1 MLRRNMI
8 GKITEN
14 RVVMQTIA
22 SKLESISKFVYNCC
36 MTDTNL
42 LAGPAIRRLRKRE
55 GLTQAAMASALGI
68 SPSYLNL
75 IERNQRPLSARV
87 LVQVIE
93 RFDFDPRTLR
103 EDDSI
108 GGLDG
113 LARRMADKR
122 FGDLGIDRE
131 EVQEFLAAAPQIA
144 AAFARLYDASGSQ
157 RFVVEDTAA
166 AARRAVERWQN
177 HFADLDHAAED
188 LADELRLSRGEI
200 SAALSERLREKHQ
213 LSVRILPAEVMP
225 GQVHRLDLHARQL
238 QLSEML
244 PGAARRFQIAR
255 QVGALEMRDG
265 IDTLVAGANL
275 AASDA
280 REAFREH
287 ITDYLAGALLL
298 PYRRFLRACEATGYD
313 LGVLQRRFA
322 ASFDQVAARLT
333 TLGRVG
339 ERGLPFF
346 TGTIDRAGRM
356 TQFTA
361 GGSGA
366 IYPLES
372 ARWPAWVPYA
382 AFERPG
388 TVMTQAVTFGEGDAA
403 ARHWFTITRTVDGD
417 GVMCSGRRA
426 VVLSIEARFA
436 GDLAHARGVSLDRDD
451 AVPLGTPCGRCGRT
465 ECLTPATLRLAGRR
479 QR

>member
-1 MLRRNMI
+1 MP
-8 GKITEN
+8 
-14 RVVMQTIA
+14 
-22 SKLESISKFVYNCC
+22 
-36 MTDTNL
+36 DTNL
-42 LAGPAIRRLRKRE
+42 LAGPALRRLRKRE
-55 GLTQAAMASALGI
+55 GLTQANMASLLGI

-93 RFDFDPRTLR
+93 RFDFDPRSLR
-103 EDDSI
+103 EDDAI

-113 LARRMADKR
+113 LVRRMADKR
-122 FGDLGIDRE
+122 FADLGIDRE
-131 EVQEFLAAAPQIA
+131 ELQEFLAAAPQVA
-144 AAFARLYDASGSQ
+144 AAFARLYDAGGGGE
-157 RFVVEDTAA
+157 RVVTEDAAA

-177 HFADLDHAAED
+177 HFADLDHAAES

-200 SAALSERLREKHQ
+200 AAGLTERLREKHQ
-213 LSVRILPAEVMP
+213 LQVRILPAEVMP

-255 QVGALEMRDG
+255 QVGELEMREEME
-265 IDTLVAGANL
+265 TLVAGAGL
-275 AASDA
+275 ASPEA
-280 REAFREH
+280 REALREH
-287 ITDYLAGALLL
+287 IADYLAGALLL

-313 LGVLQRRFA
+313 LAILQRRFA
-322 ASFDQVAARLT
+322 ASFDQVAQRLT

-346 TGTIDRAGRM
+346 TAVIDRAGRM
-356 TQFTA
+356 SRFTA

-366 IYPLES
+366 GYPLDG

-388 TVMTQAVTFGEGDAA
+388 TVLTQAVTFGEGESA
-403 ARHWFTITRTVDGD
+403 ARHWFTITRTVDVD

-426 VVLSIEARFA
+426 VVLGIEARFA
-436 GDLAHARGVSLDRDD
+436 GDLAHARGVSLDRLD
-451 AVPLGTPCGRCGRT
+451 AVPLGTPCGRCGRA
-465 ECLTPATLRLAGRR
+465 ECLTPAPARLASTLPRLR
-479 QR
+479 P

>member
-1 MLRRNMI
+1 
-8 GKITEN
+8 
-14 RVVMQTIA
+14 
-22 SKLESISKFVYNCC
+22 

-42 LAGPAIRRLRKRE
+42 LAGPALRRLRKRE
-55 GLTQAAMASALGI
+55 GLTQAAMAGSLGI

-93 RFDFDPRTLR
+93 RFDFDPRSLR
-103 EDDSI
+103 EDDAI
-108 GGLDG
+108 GGIDG
-113 LARRMADKR
+113 LVRRMSDKR
-122 FGDLGIDRE
+122 FADLGIDRE
-131 EVQEFLAAAPQIA
+131 EVQEFLSAAPQAA
-144 AAFARLYDASGSQ
+144 AAFARLYDSGGSG
-157 RFVVEDTAA
+157 RIAAEDAA
-166 AARRAVERWQN
+166 GAARRAIERWQN

-200 SAALSERLREKHQ
+200 SAALGERLREKHQ
-213 LSVRILPAEVMP
+213 LQVRILPAEVMP

-255 QVGALEMRDG
+255 QVGALEMREA
-265 IDTLVAGANL
+265 IETLVAGANL
-275 AASDA
+275 ASAEA
-280 REAFREH
+280 RHILREH

-298 PYRRFLRACEATGYD
+298 PYRRFLRACELTGYD
-313 LGVLQRRFA
+313 LAVLQRRFA
-322 ASFDQVAARLT
+322 VSFDQVAQRLT

-346 TGTIDRAGRM
+346 TATIDRAGRM
-356 TQFTA
+356 VGFTA

-366 IYPLES
+366 LYPLDG

-388 TVMTQAVTFGEGDAA
+388 TVLTQAVTFGEGEAA
-403 ARHWFTITRTVDGD
+403 ARHWFIITRTVDGD
-417 GVMCSGRRA
+417 GVTCAARRA
-426 VVLSIEARFA
+426 VVLGIEARFA
-436 GDLAHARGVSLDRDD
+436 GDLAHARGALLDRAD
-451 AVPLGTPCGRCGRT
+451 AVPLGTPCLRCGQA
-465 ECLTPATLRLAGRR
+465 ECLTPAPARLASAPGRPR
-479 QR
+479 AIS

>member
-1 MLRRNMI
+1 M
-8 GKITEN
+8 
-14 RVVMQTIA
+14 A
-22 SKLESISKFVYNCC
+22 
-36 MTDTNL
+36 DTNL
-42 LAGPAIRRLRKRE
+42 LAGPALRRLRKRE
-55 GLTQAAMASALGI
+55 GLTQAGMAALLGI

-93 RFDFDPRTLR
+93 RFEFDPRSLR
-103 EDDSI
+103 EDDAI

-113 LARRMADKR
+113 MVRRMADKR
-122 FGDLGIDRE
+122 FVDLGIDRE
-131 EVQEFLAAAPQIA
+131 EVQEFLAAAPQVA
-144 AAFARLYDASGSQ
+144 AAFARLYDSGGGGSE
-157 RFVVEDTAA
+157 RTMVEDAA
-166 AARRAVERWQN
+166 TAARRAVERWQN

-200 SAALSERLREKHQ
+200 AAALSERLREKHQ
-213 LSVRILPAEVMP
+213 LQVRILPAEVMP

-255 QVGALEMRDG
+255 QVGVLEMREG
-265 IDTLVAGANL
+265 IELLVAGANL
-275 AASDA
+275 ASLEA
-280 REAFREH
+280 RDLLREH
-287 ITDYLAGALLL
+287 IADYFAGALLL

-313 LGVLQRRFA
+313 LAVLQRRFA
-322 ASFDQVAARLT
+322 VSFDQAAQRLT

-346 TGTIDRAGRM
+346 MAVIDRAGRM

-366 IYPLES
+366 LYPLEG
-372 ARWPAWVPYA
+372 ARSPAWVPYA

-388 TVMTQAVTFGEGDAA
+388 TVLTQAVTFGEGDAA
-403 ARHWFTITRTVDGD
+403 GRHWFTITRTVDGD
-417 GVMCSGRRA
+417 GVMCAGRRA
-426 VVLSIEARFA
+426 VVLGLEARFA
-436 GDLAHARGVSLDRDD
+436 ADLSYARGQSLNRDD
-451 AVPLGTPCGRCGRT
+451 AVPLGAPCLRCGRP
-465 ECLTPATLRLAGRR
+465 ECLTPAPARIASTLPRPRSGS
-479 QR
+479 

>member
-1 MLRRNMI
+1 M
-8 GKITEN
+8 
-14 RVVMQTIA
+14 A
-22 SKLESISKFVYNCC
+22 
-36 MTDTNL
+36 DTNL
-42 LAGPAIRRLRKRE
+42 LAGPALRRLRKRE
-55 GLTQAAMASALGI
+55 GLTQAAMAGSLGI

-93 RFDFDPRTLR
+93 SFDFDPRSLR
-103 EDDSI
+103 EDDAI

-113 LARRMADKR
+113 LVRRLTDKR
-122 FGDLGIDRE
+122 FADLGIDRE
-131 EVQEFLAAAPQIA
+131 EVQEFLSAAPQVA
-144 AAFARLYDASGSQ
+144 AAFARLYDSAGSG
-157 RFVVEDTAA
+157 RIAAEDAEG
-166 AARRAVERWQN
+166 AARRAIERWQN

-213 LSVRILPAEVMP
+213 LSVRVLPAEVMP

-255 QVGALEMRDG
+255 QVGALEMREA
-265 IDTLVAGANL
+265 IETLVAGANL
-275 AASDA
+275 ASAEA
-280 REAFREH
+280 RHILREH

-298 PYRRFLRACEATGYD
+298 PYRRFLRACEQTGYD
-313 LGVLQRRFA
+313 LAVLQRRFA
-322 ASFDQVAARLT
+322 VSFDQVAQRLT

-346 TGTIDRAGRM
+346 TATLDRAGRM
-356 TQFTA
+356 VSFTA

-366 IYPLES
+366 LYPLDG
-372 ARWPAWVPYA
+372 ARWPAWVPFA

-388 TVMTQAVTFGEGDAA
+388 TVLTQAVTFGEGEAA
-403 ARHWFTITRTVDGD
+403 ARHWFTITRTLDGD
-417 GVMCSGRRA
+417 GVMCASRRA
-426 VVLSIEARFA
+426 VVLGIEARFA
-436 GDLAHARGVSLDRDD
+436 GDLAHARGASLDRDD
-451 AVPLGTPCGRCGRT
+451 AVPLGTPCGRCGRP
-465 ECLTPATLRLAGRR
+465 ECLTPAPLRISAVATAR
-479 QR
+479 

>member
-1 MLRRNMI
+1 M
-8 GKITEN
+8 
-14 RVVMQTIA
+14 A
-22 SKLESISKFVYNCC
+22 
-36 MTDTNL
+36 DTNI
-42 LAGPAIRRLRKRE
+42 LAGPALRRLRKRE
-55 GLTQAAMASALGI
+55 SLTQAGMASILGI

-93 RFDFDPRTLR
+93 RFDFDPRSLR
-103 EDDSI
+103 EDDAI

-113 LARRMADKR
+113 MVRRMADKR
-122 FGDLGIDRE
+122 FADLGIDRE
-131 EVQEFLAAAPQIA
+131 EVQEFLAAAPQVA
-144 AAFARLYDASGSQ
+144 AAFARLYDAGGGGE
-157 RFVVEDTAA
+157 RVVAEDAA
-166 AARRAVERWQN
+166 AAVRRAVERWQN

-213 LSVRILPAEVMP
+213 LQVRILPAEVMP

-255 QVGALEMRDG
+255 QVGQLEMRDG
-265 IDTLVAGANL
+265 IEALVAGANL
-275 AASDA
+275 ANADA
-280 REAFREH
+280 RDLFREH
-287 ITDYLAGALLL
+287 IADYLAGALLL

-313 LGVLQRRFA
+313 LAVLQRRFA
-322 ASFDQVAARLT
+322 VSFDQVAERLT

-346 TGTIDRAGRM
+346 MATIDRAGRM
-356 TQFTA
+356 THFTA
-361 GGSGA
+361 GASGA
-366 IYPLES
+366 AYPLEG

-388 TVMTQAVTFGEGDAA
+388 TVLTQAVLFGEGEGAP
-403 ARHWFTITRTVDGD
+403 RHWFTITRSVDGD
-417 GVMCSGRRA
+417 GVMCAGRRA
-426 VVLSIEARFA
+426 VVLGIEARFA
-436 GDLAHARGVSLDRDD
+436 ADIAHARGASLDRLD
-451 AVPLGTPCGRCGRT
+451 AVPLGSPCGRCGKA
-465 ECLTPATLRLAGRR
+465 ECLNPAPARLASTLPRPR
-479 QR
+479 P

>member
-1 MLRRNMI
+1 M
-8 GKITEN
+8 
-14 RVVMQTIA
+14 A
-22 SKLESISKFVYNCC
+22 
-36 MTDTNL
+36 DTNL
-42 LAGPAIRRLRKRE
+42 LAGPALRRLRKRE
-55 GLTQAAMASALGI
+55 GLTQAAMAAALGI

-93 RFDFDPRTLR
+93 RFDFDPRSLR
-103 EDDSI
+103 EDEAI

-113 LARRMADKR
+113 LVRRMADKR
-122 FGDLGIDRE
+122 FADLAIDRE

-144 AAFARLYDASGSQ
+144 AAFARMYDTGGAERAES
-157 RFVVEDTAA
+157 EEAA
-166 AARRAVERWQN
+166 AAVRRAIERWQN

-200 SAALSERLREKHQ
+200 SAALGERLREKHRMT
-213 LSVRILPAEVMP
+213 VRILPAEVMP

-255 QVGALEMRDG
+255 QVGALEMREM
-265 IDTLVAGANL
+265 IETLVAGAGLGSSEAKNL
-275 AASDA
+275 C
-280 REAFREH
+280 REH

-298 PYRRFLRACEATGYD
+298 PYRRFLRACEQTGYD
-313 LGVLQRRFA
+313 LAVLQRRFA
-322 ASFDQVAARLT
+322 VSFDQAAQRLT

-346 TGTIDRAGRM
+346 MATIDRAGRM
-356 TQFTA
+356 THFTA

-366 IYPLES
+366 LYPLDG
-372 ARWPAWVPYA
+372 ARWPAWIPFA

-388 TVMTQAVTFGEGDAA
+388 SVLTQAVTFSEGEASP
-403 ARHWFTITRTVDGD
+403 RHWFTLTRTVDGD
-417 GVMCSGRRA
+417 GVMCAARAA
-426 VVLSIEARFA
+426 VVLGIEARFA
-436 GDLAHARGVSLDRDD
+436 GELAYARGISLDPAD
-451 AVPLGTPCGRCGRT
+451 AVPLGTPCLRCGRA
-465 ECLTPATLRLAGRR
+465 ECLTPAPARMASDLSPGRR
-479 QR
+479 RS

>member
-1 MLRRNMI
+1 M
-8 GKITEN
+8 
-14 RVVMQTIA
+14 A
-22 SKLESISKFVYNCC
+22 
-36 MTDTNL
+36 DTTL
-42 LAGPAIRRLRKRE
+42 LAGPALRRLRKRE
-55 GLTQAAMASALGI
+55 SLTQAAMASLLGI

-93 RFDFDPRTLR
+93 RFDFDPRSLR
-103 EDDSI
+103 EDDVI

-113 LARRMADKR
+113 MVRRLADKR

-131 EVQEFLAAAPQIA
+131 EVQEFLSAAPQIA
-144 AAFARLYDASGSQ
+144 AAFARLYDARGHGGEGE
-157 RFVVEDTAA
+157 RGVTEDTAA
-166 AARRAVERWQN
+166 AARRAIERWQN

-213 LSVRILPAEVMP
+213 LQVRILPAEVMP

-255 QVGALEMRDG
+255 QVGSLEMREG
-265 IDTLVAGANL
+265 IEALVAGANL
-275 AASDA
+275 ASPEA
-280 REAFREH
+280 REALREH

-313 LGVLQRRFA
+313 LAVLQRRFA
-322 ASFDQVAARLT
+322 VSFDQVAQRLT

-346 TGTIDRAGRM
+346 MAVIDRAGRM
-356 TQFTA
+356 TEFTA

-366 IYPLES
+366 LYPLEG
-372 ARWPAWVPYA
+372 ARWPAWVPFA

-388 TVMTQAVTFGEGDAA
+388 TVLTQAVTFADGEA
-403 ARHWFTITRTVDGD
+403 ARHWFTMTRTVDGD
-417 GVMCSGRRA
+417 GVMCAGRRA
-426 VVLSIEARFA
+426 VVLGIEARYA
-436 GDLAHARGVSLDRDD
+436 GDLAHARGVSLDRLD
-451 AVPLGTPCGRCGRT
+451 AVPLGVPCGRCGKA
-465 ECLTPATLRLAGRR
+465 ECLTPAPARTASAL
-479 QR
+479 QRPRTGA

>member
-1 MLRRNMI
+1 
-8 GKITEN
+8 
-14 RVVMQTIA
+14 
-22 SKLESISKFVYNCC
+22 
-36 MTDTNL
+36 MTDTL
-42 LAGPAIRRLRKRE
+42 LAGPALRRLRKRE
-55 GLTQAAMASALGI
+55 GLTQANMASLLGI

-93 RFDFDPRTLR
+93 RFDFDPRSLR
-103 EDDSI
+103 EDNAI

-113 LARRMADKR
+113 MARRMADKR
-122 FGDLGIDRE
+122 FADLGIDRE
-131 EVQEFLAAAPQIA
+131 ELQEFLAAAPQVA
-144 AAFARLYDASGSQ
+144 AAFARLYDSGGGGE
-157 RFVVEDTAA
+157 RVVAEDAA
-166 AARRAVERWQN
+166 TAARRAIERWQN

-200 SAALSERLREKHQ
+200 SAALSERLRERHQ
-213 LSVRILPAEVMP
+213 LQVRILPAEVMP

-255 QVGALEMRDG
+255 QVGQLEMREG
-265 IDTLVAGANL
+265 IEALVAGANL
-275 AASDA
+275 ASADA
-280 REAFREH
+280 REALREH
-287 ITDYLAGALLL
+287 IADYLAGALLL

-313 LGVLQRRFA
+313 LAVLQRRFA
-322 ASFDQVAARLT
+322 VSFDQVAERLT

-346 TGTIDRAGRM
+346 MAVIDRAGRM

-361 GGSGA
+361 GASGA
-366 IYPLES
+366 LYPLEG
-372 ARWPAWVPYA
+372 ARWPAWIPYA

-388 TVMTQAVTFGEGDAA
+388 TVLTQAATFSEGEGL

-417 GVMCSGRRA
+417 GVMCAGRRA
-426 VVLSIEARFA
+426 VVLGIEARFA
-436 GDLAHARGVSLDRDD
+436 GDLAYARGLSLDRAD
-451 AVPLGTPCGRCGRT
+451 AVPLGTPCLRCGRT
-465 ECLTPATLRLAGRR
+465 ECLTPAPARLASALPRLR
-479 QR
+479 ATT

>member
-1 MLRRNMI
+1 
-8 GKITEN
+8 
-14 RVVMQTIA
+14 
-22 SKLESISKFVYNCC
+22 
-36 MTDTNL
+36 MTDTL
-42 LAGPAIRRLRKRE
+42 LAGPALRRLRKRE
-55 GLTQAAMASALGI
+55 SLTQAAMASLLGI

-93 RFDFDPRTLR
+93 RFDFDPRSLR
-103 EDDSI
+103 EDDAI
-108 GGLDG
+108 GGIDG
-113 LARRMADKR
+113 MVRRLSDKR

-131 EVQEFLAAAPQIA
+131 EVQEFLAAAPQVA
-144 AAFARLYDASGSQ
+144 AAFARLYDAGGLGGGE
-157 RFVVEDTAA
+157 RIAMEDAAA
-166 AARRAVERWQN
+166 AARRATERWQN
-177 HFADLDHAAED
+177 HFADLDHAAES

-255 QVGALEMRDG
+255 QVGMLEMREG
-265 IDTLVAGANL
+265 IELLVGGAGLAN
-275 AASDA
+275 AEA
-280 REAFREH
+280 RDLLREH
-287 ITDYLAGALLL
+287 IADYLAGALLL

-313 LGVLQRRFA
+313 LAVLQRRFA
-322 ASFDQVAARLT
+322 VSFDQVAQRLT

-346 TGTIDRAGRM
+346 MAVIDRAGRM

-366 IYPLES
+366 LYPLEG

-388 TVMTQAVTFGEGDAA
+388 TVLTQAVTFGEGEAA
-403 ARHWFTITRTVDGD
+403 ARHWFTITRSVDGD
-417 GVMCSGRRA
+417 GVMCAGRRA
-426 VVLSIEARFA
+426 VVLGIEARFA
-436 GDLAHARGVSLDRDD
+436 GDLAHARGVSLDRAD
-451 AVPLGTPCGRCGRT
+451 AVPLGTPCLRCGRA
-465 ECLTPATLRLAGRR
+465 ECLTPAPARLASALPRPRPGA
-479 QR
+479 